1 MNSER
6 SFTSKQPASAFG
18 AACCREVETY
28 PPLADSAGGAAGNL
42 KPLWGIRHPAA
53 AFTLVEILL
62 AIVILAIV
70 LTTIMASFNTVF
82 SSTGWLDRSI
92 RTYDMAKN
100 CLERMTL
107 DLGAIYIN
115 EPPLYK
121 PPTMDTP
128 PDMYQVVGSETDVG
142 GTGFATLRFTSRAHV
157 PFEKSARQGIAEIV
171 YYVSAKNDGQPE
183 LKRADHLYPYPSF
196 EEKSADPVL
205 CKHVKSLAF
214 KYYDEQGDAFEQ
226 WDSESPQFGYATPTA
241 ITIVLEIGDNDNVDK
256 FETTV
261 RLPVWRRRIEP

>member
-1 MNSER
+1 MQKLGIMR
-6 SFTSKQPASAFG
+6 RPAGSFTSECSTNSELF
-18 AACCREVETY
+18 
-28 PPLADSAGGAAGNL
+28 AGFQ
-42 KPLWGIRHPAA
+42 HPAA
-53 AFTLVEILL
+53 AFTLLEILI

-70 LTTIMASFNTVF
+70 MTTIMASFNTVF
-82 SSTGWLDRSI
+82 STTGQLDSST

-100 CLERMTL
+100 CLERMAL
-107 DLGAIYIN
+107 DLEAIYIN

-157 PFEKSARQGIAEIV
+157 SFEKSERQGIAQIV
-171 YYVSAKNDGQPE
+171 YYISAKNDGQPV
-183 LKRADHLYPYPSF
+183 LKRADHLYPYPAF
-196 EEKSADPVL
+196 ERKGADPVL

-214 KYYDEQGDAFEQ
+214 KYYDEQGDEFEQ
-226 WDSESPQFGYATPTA
+226 WDSESRQFGYATPTA
-241 ITIVLEIGDNDNVDK
+241 ITIVLEIGDGDAFDK